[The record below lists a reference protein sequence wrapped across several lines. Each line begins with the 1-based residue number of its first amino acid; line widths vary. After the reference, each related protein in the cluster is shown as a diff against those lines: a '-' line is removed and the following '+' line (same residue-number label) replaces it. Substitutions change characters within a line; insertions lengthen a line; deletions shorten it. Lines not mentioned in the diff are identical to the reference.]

1 MTLDEPKWRSRG
13 GDPNLEAFYTT
24 TYSSS
29 YTRPKT
35 TSYSTRSINPNLAS
49 GTQSGA
55 GGNIGTTTGGVGST
69 TQHLPSGYST
79 NNRVSPLELA
89 PRPDRK
95 DYLDSY
101 SHECFCPESSIKTLM
116 RERPI
121 VRAAMERSG
130 YWNEP
135 MPNVLYESPAMRVTS
150 ARERT
155 INAANLDPLTLKRIT
170 KENPIDG
177 ENHGAGPEWGST
189 TYNQAYHNYE
199 TNNSKF
205 FKTDRN
211 LIGKKEPDAF
221 TRNHLTIPEKPVD
234 EQISTYTAS
243 YRKPPVL
250 TSINIPNRTVMER
263 SGYTGSLIPTMNKA
277 APLSDVTADE
287 LNPIEVSRLRHVNPP
302 EYQNLFDPDPYKST
316 YQISY
321 QTPRRTIERALTSS
335 SNVRHART
343 GYQTNETITAG
354 PPGDPRYFKT
364 GKTEV
369 MRKFKDP
376 TQALRSRNTNVR
388 PNVMERSGYWAT

>member
-35 TSYSTRSINPNLAS
+35 TSYSTRSINPTLTS
-49 GTQSGA
+49 GTQS
-55 GGNIGTTTGGVGST
+55 TTAASGSQSI
-69 TQHLPSGYST
+69 QHLPSGYST
-79 NNRVSPLELA
+79 NNHVSPLELA
-89 PRPDRK
+89 PRQDRK

-135 MPNVLYESPAMRVTS
+135 MPNVLYESPARRITS

-155 INAANLDPLTLKRIT
+155 INAKNLDPLTLKRIT

-189 TYNQAYHNYE
+189 TYNQAYREYE
-199 TNNSKF
+199 SNNSKF

-221 TRNHLTIPEKPVD
+221 TRNHLTIPQKPVD

-263 SGYTGSLIPTMNKA
+263 SGYTGSLIPTMNKTV
-277 APLSDVTADE
+277 PLSDVTADD
-287 LNPIEVSRLRHVNPP
+287 LHPIEVSKLKKVNTP
-302 EYQNLFDPDPYKST
+302 EYQNLFDPDPFKST

-321 QTPRRTIERALTSS
+321 QSPRRQIDRCLTAV
-335 SNVRHART
+335 SNVRHANT
-343 GYQTNETITAG
+343 GYDSNETIHAG

-369 MRKFKDP
+369 MRKYKDP
-376 TQALRSRNTNVR
+376 TEALRSRNMNAR